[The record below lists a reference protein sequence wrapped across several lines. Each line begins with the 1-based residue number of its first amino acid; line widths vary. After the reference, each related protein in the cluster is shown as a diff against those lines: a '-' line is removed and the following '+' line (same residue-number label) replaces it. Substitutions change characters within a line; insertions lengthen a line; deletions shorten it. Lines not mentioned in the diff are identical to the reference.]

1 MMETIELL
9 YNIAQYLGLSN
20 IEAEIHSI
28 KHRLSQENSSL
39 LLPLVGEFSSG
50 KTSLINSLID
60 SKKLETATKPTTA
73 TIYEVHFGCDT
84 CSATILDENDN
95 VEKVNDIALLKNES
109 LANAKVVTV
118 FDTSIKVPSSTILVD
133 TPGLSSP
140 DPKHKQALVNFL
152 PKADGIFLVTDINQQ
167 VTRSLTDFI
176 ETMKLSMRP
185 IYLIL
190 TKSDTKA
197 PQDIESAKKY
207 ICENCKIP
215 FANIAVVSATSGN
228 LEELYALL
236 DDIQKNKNQ
245 IIRKV
250 DEQRIKN
257 ISNTLLEY
265 IEDLMSASSSDK
277 ELDEKIR
284 RSQYELEKINRN
296 IDKLVDSIADDI
308 EENERLISRKFEDT
322 IFSKLNTLVTGKSS
336 NFDGEAMSMINNTS
350 TLLMNE
356 YKTKIHGLIREKANR
371 KKGTEEAV
379 YLNSISSIDLSVCQI
394 SGLSYNLDLNNMG
407 HEYDGWIKTGVI
419 AVAAVGAVAAVA
431 ASGGTAATAIASAAT
446 VDNVIDV
453 ADTVS
458 DVSSIISNEKS
469 VSRIEKAV
477 GFATKTV
484 DKYNVIQN
492 AEQQMGAQVGNDK
505 GIIDSMVGLVTDK
518 MMSKPQRV
526 RAIRNYIDS
535 SLSPDFKN
543 CLNGISE
550 KIVSDIR
557 DRLLNEASQIIEQ
570 KTESLNQLKSELR
583 EKKNIFE
590 QRMCKLSEFRT
601 LLLTI

>member
-1 MMETIELL
+1 METIELL
-9 YNIAQYLGLSN
+9 YDIAHYLGLSN
-20 IEAEIHSI
+20 IESDIQSI
-28 KHRLSQENSSL
+28 KHRFTQENSSL
-39 LLPLVGEFSSG
+39 VLPLVGEFSSG
-50 KTSLINSLID
+50 KTTLINSLTD

-118 FDTSIKVPSSTILVD
+118 FDTSTKVPSSTILVD

-140 DPKHKQALVNFL
+140 DPKHKQTLINFL

-167 VTRSLTDFI
+167 ITRSLTDFI

-197 PQDIESAKKY
+197 PQDIEAAKKY
-207 ICENCKIP
+207 ICENCKISLT
-215 FANIAVVSATSGN
+215 NIAVVSATSGN
-228 LEELYALL
+228 LDELYSIL
-236 DDIQKNKNQ
+236 DDIQKSKNQ

-257 ISNTLLEY
+257 IANTLLEY

-296 IDKLVDSIADDI
+296 IDKLVDSIADDV

-322 IFSKLNTLVTGKSS
+322 IFSKLNILVTGKSS
-336 NFDGEAMSMINNTS
+336 NFDGEAISMINNTS
-350 TLLMNE
+350 TLLLNE
-356 YKTKIHGLIREKANR
+356 YKTKIHSLIREKANS

-379 YLNSISSIDLSVCQI
+379 YLNSINSIDLSAFQI

-469 VSRIEKAV
+469 ASRIEKAV
-477 GFATKTV
+477 GFATKTI
-484 DKYNVIQN
+484 DKYNAIQN
-492 AEQQMGAQVGNDK
+492 AEQQMGPQVGNDK

-526 RAIRNYIDS
+526 RAIRKYLDS

-557 DRLLNEASQIIEQ
+557 GRLLNEASQIIEQ